1 MNPNDPAALAPNLA
15 ARPHEHILRVRNF
28 THLTQ
33 AELLLI
39 LERRNHPDVR
49 HWMVHTEPITVEEHL
64 SYCAALAHRPEVLA
78 LFAEYDGHP
87 CCVDTY
93 RAADCSWHHIVDSGS
108 YACAPAPCSTAVAIK
123 LILLKVLST
132 YPVQSY
138 QVKIKNDNE
147 MALFV
152 NQYYFGFVVTGRDDN
167 YTYMQAQLN
176 KTPSDYEAQMQAIL
190 ARNRIHLEL
199 QF

>member
-15 ARPHEHILRVRNF
+15 ACPHEHILRVCNF

-49 HWMVHTEPITVEEHL
+49 QWMVHTEPITVEEHL

-108 YACAPAPCSTAVAIK
+108 YAFAPAPCSTAVAVK

-152 NQYYFGFVVTGRDDN
+152 NQYYFGFVVTGQDDA
-167 YTYMQAQLN
+167 YTYLKAPLD
-176 KTPSDYEAQMQAIL
+176 KTPADYEAQMQAIL
-190 ARNRIHLEL
+190 ERNRIHLEL

>member
-87 CCVDTY
+87 CCVDPY

-108 YACAPAPCSTAVAIK
+108 YAFVPAPCSTAVNLRFGAEAYLYLK
-123 LILLKVLST
+123 LGAKRLKHKVLLDEE
-132 YPVQSY
+132 YLRW
-138 QVKIKNDNE
+138 K
-147 MALFV
+147 F
-152 NQYYFGFVVTGRDDN
+152 R
-167 YTYMQAQLN
+167 YMQAQLN

>member
-1 MNPNDPAALAPNLA
+1 MLSIMGTLVVLTPTAPPIALGTTSSIAA
-15 ARPHEHILRVRNF
+15 
-28 THLTQ
+28 
-33 AELLLI
+33 
-39 LERRNHPDVR
+39 
-49 HWMVHTEPITVEEHL
+49 
-64 SYCAALAHRPEVLA
+64 
-78 LFAEYDGHP
+78 
-87 CCVDTY
+87 
-93 RAADCSWHHIVDSGS
+93 S
-108 YACAPAPCSTAVAIK
+108 YAFAPAPCSTAVAIK

-176 KTPSDYEAQMQAIL
+176 
-190 ARNRIHLEL
+190 
-199 QF
+199 

>member
-1 MNPNDPAALAPNLA
+1 MNPNDPALAPNLA

-78 LFAEYDGHP
+78 LFAEYYGHP
-87 CCVDTY
+87 CCVDPY

-108 YACAPAPCSTAVAIK
+108 YAFALAPCSTAVISLK
-123 LILLKVLST
+123 LDIHTVYQDETRFGAEAYLYLKLGAKRLKHKVLLDEEYLRWKSWHEIAST
-132 YPVQSY
+132 
-138 QVKIKNDNE
+138 
-147 MALFV
+147 
-152 NQYYFGFVVTGRDDN
+152 
-167 YTYMQAQLN
+167 
-176 KTPSDYEAQMQAIL
+176 
-190 ARNRIHLEL
+190 
-199 QF
+199 